1 MHCSH
6 DTPAAS
12 LSSHR
17 NMKRRELILFGGLSA
32 AGALSL
38 GTGAVSTSSM
48 ARNAST
54 SVTNEEDAYLYVER
68 VFDGTL
74 TPEDDPPKEVFEIRN
89 QSPEKFD
96 TLTFEPDQ
104 DGSISFDAEFTE
116 TGEDEVSNMGI
127 GDSRTVSIAVHDRSK
142 QDLDFNMTVFAE
154 GSAVSI
160 DKQYHYT
167 LDVAEPED
175 EGGDDEGGDGEED
188 DED

>member
-17 NMKRRELILFGGLSA
+17 KMKRRELILFGGFSA

-54 SVTNEEDAYLYVER
+54 SVAEDESAYLHVER
-68 VFDGTL
+68 IFHGTL
-74 TPEDDPPKEVFEIRN
+74 APTDDPPKNVFRIHN
-89 QSPEKFD
+89 QSRKTFD
-96 TLTFEPDQ
+96 TLTLTFEPDQ
-104 DGSISFDAEFTE
+104 DNSISFDAEFTE
-116 TGEDEVSNMGI
+116 TESHEVSDTDPGE
-127 GDSRTVSIAVHDRSK
+127 SQTVSITVYERSE
-142 QDLDFNMTVFAE
+142 QDLAFSMTVFAE
-154 GSAVSI
+154 GSTTSI
-160 DKQYHYT
+160 DKQYDYT

-175 EGGDDEGGDGEED
+175 EED
-188 DED
+188 